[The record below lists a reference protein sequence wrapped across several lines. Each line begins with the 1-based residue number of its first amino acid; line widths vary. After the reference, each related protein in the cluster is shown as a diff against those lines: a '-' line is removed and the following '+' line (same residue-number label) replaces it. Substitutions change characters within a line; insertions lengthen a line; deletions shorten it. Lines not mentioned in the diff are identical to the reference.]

1 MNMNYDLMTWIEY
14 FVGAFACCFGM
25 FFTGKI
31 LVDKSFKNI
40 KFYHYGLLILFSI
53 LIIINSLTFDNIAKI
68 IGTLCILFL
77 LFKLIFNEDYV
88 NSFLYSVITYILF
101 ILSEITISI
110 FIVLIEKMFSIDIL
124 LGFMKTIFINI
135 IVSILSCIYAYLIR
149 KQVKLFVKTINR
161 NNIFY
166 IFIMGVVIILITLS
180 SMYKLYLND
189 WIFDYFFL
197 LNIIVILGCIYLFV
211 VLLRQYLKNKEITDK
226 YILLED
232 YLKTS
237 ADLVEKHSST
247 IHKYKN
253 NLIAIKGYLKSDIKE
268 ANSYID
274 NLLENYKTKKYSWFS
289 KINYIKIDTLR
300 YLVYCKL
307 AKAESLSLN
316 ISIDV
321 SPDLKKFDSKKLAKN
336 DINILLEILGEYF
349 DNAIY
354 ASNESKEKEINF
366 VLYLENDKLIF
377 VLANTYKGKI
387 DLSLITKNG
396 YTTKGSGHGLGLYDV
411 DKTLKVH
418 SHFKVKYE
426 LLDNY
431 FVASLT
437 IDTNQILRDK

>member
-1 MNMNYDLMTWIEY
+1 
-14 FVGAFACCFGM
+14 
-25 FFTGKI
+25 
-31 LVDKSFKNI
+31 
-40 KFYHYGLLILFSI
+40 
-53 LIIINSLTFDNIAKI
+53 
-68 IGTLCILFL
+68 
-77 LFKLIFNEDYV
+77 
-88 NSFLYSVITYILF
+88 
-101 ILSEITISI
+101 
-110 FIVLIEKMFSIDIL
+110 
-124 LGFMKTIFINI
+124 
-135 IVSILSCIYAYLIR
+135 
-149 KQVKLFVKTINR
+149 
-161 NNIFY
+161 
-166 IFIMGVVIILITLS
+166 
-180 SMYKLYLND
+180 MYKLYLND

-237 ADLVEKHSST
+237 ADLVEKYSST

-268 ANSYID
+268 ANNYID

-307 AKAESLSLN
+307 AKAESLSLK

-366 VLYLENDKLIF
+366 MLYLENDKLIF
-377 VLANTYKGKI
+377 ILANTYKGKV

-396 YTTKGSGHGLGLYDV
+396 YTTKGKDHGLGLYDI
-411 DKTLKVH
+411 DKTLK
-418 SHFKVKYE
+418 SISYFKVKYE

-437 IDTNQILRDK
+437 IDI

>member
-14 FVGAFACCFGM
+14 FMGAFACCFGM

-307 AKAESLSLN
+307 AKAESLSLK

-321 SPDLKKFDSKKLAKN
+321 SPDLKKFDSKKLAKD

-366 VLYLENDKLIF
+366 MLYLENGKLIF
-377 VLANTYKGKI
+377 ILANTYKGKV

-396 YTTKGSGHGLGLYDV
+396 YTTKGKDHGLGLYDI
-411 DKTLKVH
+411 DKTLK
-418 SHFKVKYE
+418 SISYFKVKYE

-437 IDTNQILRDK
+437 IDI

>member
-14 FVGAFACCFGM
+14 FMGAFACCFGG
-25 FFTGKI
+25 FFVGKI
-31 LVDKSFKNI
+31 LLEKSI
-40 KFYHYGLLILFSI
+40 KKIRIHNYLLIVLFS
-53 LIIINSLTFDNIAKI
+53 LITIINTLTFDNIAKI
-68 IGTLCILFL
+68 FGTLFIQFL
-77 LFKLIFNEDYV
+77 IYKLIFQEDYT
-88 NSFLYSVITYILF
+88 NSFLYSIVTYILF

-110 FIVLIEKMFSIDIL
+110 FIVLIEKIFSIDIL
-124 LGFMKTIFINI
+124 LGFMRTIFINT

-268 ANSYID
+268 ANNYID

-307 AKAESLSLN
+307 AKAESLSLK

-366 VLYLENDKLIF
+366 MLYLENDKLIF
-377 VLANTYKGKI
+377 ILANTYKGKV

-396 YTTKGSGHGLGLYDV
+396 YTTKGKDHGLGLYDI
-411 DKTLKVH
+411 DKTLK
-418 SHFKVKYE
+418 SISYFKVKYE

-437 IDTNQILRDK
+437 IDI

>member
-1 MNMNYDLMTWIEY
+1 MNYDLMTWIEY

-268 ANSYID
+268 ANNYID

-307 AKAESLSLN
+307 AKAESLSLK

-366 VLYLENDKLIF
+366 MLYLENGKLIF
-377 VLANTYKGKI
+377 ILANTYKGKV

-396 YTTKGSGHGLGLYDV
+396 YTTKGKDHGLGLYDI
-411 DKTLKVH
+411 DKTLK
-418 SHFKVKYE
+418 SISYFKVKYE

-437 IDTNQILRDK
+437 IDI

>member
-1 MNMNYDLMTWIEY
+1 MNYDLMTWIEY

-237 ADLVEKHSST
+237 ADLVEKYSST

-307 AKAESLSLN
+307 AKAESLSLK

-354 ASNESKEKEINF
+354 ASNESKEKEVNF
-366 VLYLENDKLIF
+366 MLYLENDKLIF
-377 VLANTYKGKI
+377 ILANTYKGKV

-396 YTTKGSGHGLGLYDV
+396 YTTKGKDHGLGLYDI
-411 DKTLKVH
+411 DKTLK
-418 SHFKVKYE
+418 SISYFKVKYE

-437 IDTNQILRDK
+437 IDI

>member
-14 FVGAFACCFGM
+14 FVGAFACCFGG
-25 FFTGKI
+25 FFVGKI
-31 LVDKSFKNI
+31 LLNRNIRNI
-40 KFYHYGLLILFSI
+40 KFYHYGLLIIFSI
-53 LIIINSLTFDNIAKI
+53 FVIINSLTFDNIAKI
-68 IGTLCILFL
+68 IGTLFILFL
-77 LFKLIFNEDYV
+77 IFKLIFSE
-88 NSFLYSVITYILF
+88 NSVTSFIFSIVTYIMFVLGEVTVTLLISILLLIFDFNIIDSVVKTFIGNLSVVFFSCLYSH
-101 ILSEITISI
+101 LSKKPINKYMNKLDKTKIISI
-110 FIVLIEKMFSIDIL
+110 FL
-124 LGFMKTIFINI
+124 LGIITIF
-135 IVSILSCIYAYLIR
+135 V
-149 KQVKLFVKTINR
+149 TI
-161 NNIFY
+161 
-166 IFIMGVVIILITLS
+166 S
-180 SMYKLYLND
+180 SMYNLYLNN
-189 WIFDYFFL
+189 WIIDYAFVLNTIIIFGCLILIIGL
-197 LNIIVILGCIYLFV
+197 LK
-211 VLLRQYLKNKEITDK
+211 QYLKNKDITDK

-232 YLKTS
+232 YMKTS
-237 ADLVEKHSST
+237 AGLVEKYSST
-247 IHKYKN
+247 VHKYKN

-268 ANSYID
+268 ANNYID
-274 NLLENYKTKKYSWFS
+274 NLLENYKTRKYSWFS

-307 AKAESLSLN
+307 AKAESLSLK

>member
-1 MNMNYDLMTWIEY
+1 MNYDLMTWIEY

-307 AKAESLSLN
+307 AKAESLSLK

-354 ASNESKEKEINF
+354 ASNESKEKEVNF
-366 VLYLENDKLIF
+366 MLYLENDKLIF
-377 VLANTYKGKI
+377 ILANTYKGKV

-396 YTTKGSGHGLGLYDV
+396 YTTKGKDHGLGLYDI
-411 DKTLKVH
+411 DKTLK
-418 SHFKVKYE
+418 SISYFKVKYE

-437 IDTNQILRDK
+437 IDI

>member
-14 FVGAFACCFGM
+14 FMGAFACCFGM

-237 ADLVEKHSST
+237 ADLVEKYSST

-307 AKAESLSLN
+307 AKAESLSLK

-366 VLYLENDKLIF
+366 MLYLENDKLIF
-377 VLANTYKGKI
+377 ILANTYKGKVY
-387 DLSLITKNG
+387 LSLITKNG
-396 YTTKGSGHGLGLYDV
+396 YTTKGKDHGLGLYDI
-411 DKTLKVH
+411 DKTLK
-418 SHFKVKYE
+418 SISYFKVKYE

-437 IDTNQILRDK
+437 IDI

>member
-14 FVGAFACCFGM
+14 FVGAFACCFGG
-25 FFTGKI
+25 FFVGKI
-31 LVDKSFKNI
+31 LLNRNIRNI
-40 KFYHYGLLILFSI
+40 KFYHYGLLIIFSI
-53 LIIINSLTFDNIAKI
+53 FVIINSLTFDNIAKI
-68 IGTLCILFL
+68 IGTLFILFL
-77 LFKLIFNEDYV
+77 IFKLIFSE
-88 NSFLYSVITYILF
+88 NSVTSFIFSIVTYIMFVLGEVTVTLLISILLLIFDFNIIDTVVKTFIGNLSVVFFSCLYSH
-101 ILSEITISI
+101 LSKKPINKYMNKLDKTKIISI
-110 FIVLIEKMFSIDIL
+110 FL
-124 LGFMKTIFINI
+124 LGIITIF
-135 IVSILSCIYAYLIR
+135 V
-149 KQVKLFVKTINR
+149 TI
-161 NNIFY
+161 
-166 IFIMGVVIILITLS
+166 S
-180 SMYKLYLND
+180 SMYNLYLNN
-189 WIFDYFFL
+189 WVINYTFVLNTIIIFGCLILIIGL
-197 LNIIVILGCIYLFV
+197 LK
-211 VLLRQYLKNKEITDK
+211 QYLKNKDITDK

-232 YLKTS
+232 YMKTS
-237 ADLVEKHSST
+237 AGLVEKYSST
-247 IHKYKN
+247 VHKYKN

-268 ANSYID
+268 ANNYID
-274 NLLENYKTKKYSWFS
+274 NLLENYKTRKYSWFS

-307 AKAESLSLN
+307 AKAESLSLK

-321 SPDLKKFDSKKLAKN
+321 SPDLKKFNSNKLTKN

-377 VLANTYKGKI
+377 VLANTYKGKV

>member
-366 VLYLENDKLIF
+366 MLYLENDKLIF
-377 VLANTYKGKI
+377 ILANTYKGKV

-396 YTTKGSGHGLGLYDV
+396 YTTKGKDHGLGLYDI
-411 DKTLKVH
+411 DKTLK
-418 SHFKVKYE
+418 SISYFKVKYE

-437 IDTNQILRDK
+437 IDI

>member
-1 MNMNYDLMTWIEY
+1 MNYDLMTWIEY

-268 ANSYID
+268 ANNYID

-307 AKAESLSLN
+307 AKAESLSLK

-366 VLYLENDKLIF
+366 MLYLENDKLIF
-377 VLANTYKGKI
+377 ILANTYKGKV

-396 YTTKGSGHGLGLYDV
+396 YTTKGKDHGLGLYDI
-411 DKTLKVH
+411 DKTLK
-418 SHFKVKYE
+418 SISYFKVKYE

-437 IDTNQILRDK
+437 IDI

>member
-40 KFYHYGLLILFSI
+40 KFYHYGLLILFTI
-53 LIIINSLTFDNIAKI
+53 FIIINSLTFDNIAKI

-268 ANSYID
+268 ANNYID

-307 AKAESLSLN
+307 AKAESLSLK

-321 SPDLKKFDSKKLAKN
+321 SPDLKKFDSKKLAKD

-366 VLYLENDKLIF
+366 MLYLENGKLIF
-377 VLANTYKGKI
+377 ILANTYKGKV

-396 YTTKGSGHGLGLYDV
+396 YTTKGKDHGLGLYDI
-411 DKTLKVH
+411 DKTLK
-418 SHFKVKYE
+418 SISYFKVKYE

-437 IDTNQILRDK
+437 IDI

>member
-1 MNMNYDLMTWIEY
+1 MNYDLMTWIEY

-25 FFTGKI
+25 FFTSKI

-307 AKAESLSLN
+307 AKAESLSLK

-354 ASNESKEKEINF
+354 ASNESKEKEVNF
-366 VLYLENDKLIF
+366 MLYLENDKLIF
-377 VLANTYKGKI
+377 ILANTYKGKV

-396 YTTKGSGHGLGLYDV
+396 YTTKGKDHGLGLYDI
-411 DKTLKVH
+411 DKTLK
-418 SHFKVKYE
+418 SISYFKVKNE
-426 LLDNY
+426 FLDNY

-437 IDTNQILRDK
+437 IDI